1 MSYET
6 EIQTIAGVLFGEETG
21 AYAAR
26 KIGEHNEKY
35 KIDDKEDQLFSEKD
49 TILITYGDSLLEES
63 EKTLSTL
70 YRFAHEELEE
80 IISTIHILP
89 CFPYSSDDGFSV
101 IDYAVINP
109 PLGTWEDI
117 RRLSSEFKV
126 MLDLVLNH
134 ISAQSP
140 WFAKY
145 LAGEEGFK
153 DLAIEVDPETDLTM
167 VTRPRALPL
176 LTPFKKDNGET
187 VHLWTTF
194 SADQVDLNF
203 ESVDVLLKM
212 IEILLLYAREGGS
225 IVRLDAIA
233 YLWKEIGTT
242 CIHLP
247 QTHAAVKLLRLAFN
261 AVRKQGIILTETNV
275 PHPENISYFGNGHDE
290 AQMVYNFTL
299 PPLLLYSF
307 INEDTGIL
315 TRWARTLTTPSE
327 ETTFFNFTASH
338 DGIGV
343 RPVEGIVP
351 PEGLQTLVDVVKQ
364 NGGRVSY
371 KRNPDGS
378 ESPYELNVTYV
389 DAYLRKD
396 PHGGDGEDPLHA
408 RRFLASQ
415 AIQMTLPGVPAVYI
429 HSLLGSHNWNEGV
442 EQTGRAR
449 TINRER
455 LNMDTVKKE
464 LEDTNSFRHRVFTG
478 YKKLLKTRREQLA
491 FHPNAS
497 FEIPDIHPNVF
508 FIIRRAKN
516 QVIYA
521 FTNVSSRDV
530 RIDLNEKNIDI
541 QRGLTDL
548 LTGEPWKPRE
558 TGEPGVLELSP
569 YDVLWFTSVEE

>member
-1 MSYET
+1 MSCEE
-6 EIQTIAGVLFGEETG
+6 EIQTLTSVLYGEETG

-26 KIGEHNEKY
+26 KIGELIDKY
-35 KIDDKEDQLFSEKD
+35 KIEEKEDELFSEKD
-49 TILITYGDSLLEES
+49 AVLITYGDSLSGEA

-70 YRFAHEELEE
+70 YRFAREELKD

-101 IDYAVINP
+101 IDYAEIDP

-140 WFAKY
+140 WFKKY

-153 DLAIEVDPETDLTM
+153 DLAIEVNPETDLSM

-176 LTPFKKDNGET
+176 LTPFQKDDGET

-203 ESVDVLLKM
+203 ESAEVLLKM

-233 YLWKEIGTT
+233 YLWKEIGTG

-275 PHPENISYFGNGHDE
+275 PHPENISYFGNGYDE

-307 INEDTGIL
+307 ITEDTRIL

-327 ETTFFNFTASH
+327 VTTFFNFTASH

-343 RPVEGIVP
+343 RPLEGIIP
-351 PEGLQTLVDVVKQ
+351 PEGFQTLVDVVKQ

-378 ESPYELNVTYV
+378 ESPYELNITYV
-389 DAYLRKD
+389 DAYFRKD
-396 PHGGDGEDPLHA
+396 PHLHA

-415 AIQMTLPGVPAVYI
+415 SIQMTLPGIPAVYI

-449 TINRER
+449 TINREK
-455 LNMDTVKKE
+455 LNLDTVKKE
-464 LEDTNSFRHRVFTG
+464 LNEKNSFRHRVFTG

-521 FTNVSSRDV
+521 FTNVSSRDIRV
-530 RIDLNEKNIDI
+530 DLKEKNIDI
-541 QRGLTDL
+541 QRELTDL
-548 LTGEPWKPRE
+548 LTGGGESWKPR
-558 TGEPGVLELSP
+558 EPGVLELSP
-569 YDVLWFTSVEE
+569 YEVLWLTPGEERGMRI